1 MEVINLNEF
10 KQAIQVLRDTP
21 DILTGLQQIKE
32 ITYKYGDNIH
42 MRSLYF
48 SAVEIEIMLRNKVSD
63 ARRVY
68 DKARTT
74 GNSN

>member
-1 MEVINLNEF
+1 MEVIYLSDF
-10 KQAIQVLRDTP
+10 KRAVQVLRETP
-21 DILTGLQQIKE
+21 DILAGLQQIKD

-48 SAVEIEIMLRNKVSD
+48 STVDIEIMLRNKVID

-68 DKARTT
+68 DEARATRD
-74 GNSN
+74 SN

>member
-10 KQAIQVLRDTP
+10 KRAIQVLRDTP
-21 DILTGLQQIKE
+21 EVLTGLQQIKD

-48 SAVEIEIMLRNKVSD
+48 SVVEIEIMLRNTVSE